1 MSKKNLIILVLFSYF
16 HGFTQNNLGDTI
28 NKTTSLKEVIICES
42 ENNKINE
49 AFNFYR
55 SSKLAST
62 EDILQRIEGVNLI
75 RRGAFGMEPTLRT
88 YSAGQI
94 NITLNGM
101 KMYGACTDKMDPV
114 TTYVEPNNLSKI
126 EVNQGAAGGLLGST
140 IGGSLN
146 MQLKEATFNCKDH
159 PQLNFYTQFSTVNN
173 AKNIGFNVNTNSN
186 KLALRISG
194 AYRKA
199 NDYNAGGG
207 VTVLHSG
214 YEKLNLNFSV
224 AYQLNKTNHIVF
236 DYINDN
242 GFNIGY
248 PALPMDVSFAKAN
261 IFSVTHRFVAKN
273 LKHVLETK
281 FYHNNISHA
290 MDDTHR
296 PETIMHMDMPGWSYT
311 NGFYS
316 QYKIQS
322 KKQLLNLRI
331 DAHQAFTKAEMTM
344 YPTNEKP
351 MFMQTLPG
359 NFLNNTGLAANYLLN
374 IDSVKCIGF
383 NIREDYNYQYITDEF
398 GILQWQGFGVNTNE
412 VKQNFLT
419 TSSLFLQFNKG
430 VFTNKFTVG
439 YGQRLPTGNERIGFY
454 LFNRADGFD
463 YIGNYNLA
471 PEKALQFEFSN
482 SIDKKKWS
490 LNSTLFYHQI
500 ADYIYGYILKDYS
513 PMTIGG
519 RGVKTYANLNNAQL
533 LGFETAASI
542 KLFKKIM
549 YKGNVRFTYGF
560 LSNGQM
566 MQQVPPL
573 KMVNT
578 LRYQMKIFQFQLEH
592 VLALSQNN
600 INMDF
605 GESKTSNWQ
614 IVNARIAVAKSI
626 KTSIFQVSFGIE
638 NMFDLNY
645 REHLDW
651 GGVPQ
656 FGRNISVG
664 VNYYLN

>member
-1 MSKKNLIILVLFSYF
+1 
-16 HGFTQNNLGDTI
+16 
-28 NKTTSLKEVIICES
+28 
-42 ENNKINE
+42 
-49 AFNFYR
+49 
-55 SSKLAST
+55 
-62 EDILQRIEGVNLI
+62 
-75 RRGAFGMEPTLRT
+75 
-88 YSAGQI
+88 
-94 NITLNGM
+94 
-101 KMYGACTDKMDPV
+101 
-114 TTYVEPNNLSKI
+114 
-126 EVNQGAAGGLLGST
+126 
-140 IGGSLN
+140 
-146 MQLKEATFNCKDH
+146 
-159 PQLNFYTQFSTVNN
+159 
-173 AKNIGFNVNTNSN
+173 
-186 KLALRISG
+186 
-194 AYRKA
+194 
-199 NDYNAGGG
+199 
-207 VTVLHSG
+207 
-214 YEKLNLNFSV
+214 
-224 AYQLNKTNHIVF
+224 
-236 DYINDN
+236 
-242 GFNIGY
+242 
-248 PALPMDVSFAKAN
+248 
-261 IFSVTHRFVAKN
+261 
-273 LKHVLETK
+273 
-281 FYHNNISHA
+281 

>member
-1 MSKKNLIILVLFSYF
+1 
-16 HGFTQNNLGDTI
+16 
-28 NKTTSLKEVIICES
+28 
-42 ENNKINE
+42 
-49 AFNFYR
+49 
-55 SSKLAST
+55 
-62 EDILQRIEGVNLI
+62 
-75 RRGAFGMEPTLRT
+75 
-88 YSAGQI
+88 
-94 NITLNGM
+94 
-101 KMYGACTDKMDPV
+101 
-114 TTYVEPNNLSKI
+114 
-126 EVNQGAAGGLLGST
+126 
-140 IGGSLN
+140 
-146 MQLKEATFNCKDH
+146 
-159 PQLNFYTQFSTVNN
+159 
-173 AKNIGFNVNTNSN
+173 
-186 KLALRISG
+186 
-194 AYRKA
+194 
-199 NDYNAGGG
+199 
-207 VTVLHSG
+207 
-214 YEKLNLNFSV
+214 
-224 AYQLNKTNHIVF
+224 
-236 DYINDN
+236 
-242 GFNIGY
+242 
-248 PALPMDVSFAKAN
+248 
-261 IFSVTHRFVAKN
+261 
-273 LKHVLETK
+273 
-281 FYHNNISHA
+281 
-290 MDDTHR
+290 
-296 PETIMHMDMPGWSYT
+296 MDMPGWSYT